1 VTAAASTAAPP
12 ARAWLLAARPKT
24 LTAAVVPVVVG
35 SGLALGQGVAAL
47 WPALAALAGAVLI
60 QIGTNL
66 TNDYYDF
73 RKGADTPER
82 VGPVRVT
89 QSGLIAPGTVLAAA
103 AGCFALAVVVGVYL
117 VTRGGWPFVVIGLL
131 SVLAGWAYT
140 GGPYPLG
147 YHGLGDV
154 FVLVFF
160 GLVAV
165 PGTFYAQAG
174 HLVPAVWPAAVA
186 VGALGTMIL
195 IVNNLRDAETDAR
208 AGKRTLV
215 VRFGRRFG
223 RIEYLALLAV
233 ALAVP
238 VLLVALGWAR
248 WPVLLALLA
257 IPLARDPVRSVLTE
271 TGPSLNRTL
280 ATTARLQAVYGLLL
294 AAGAWLGGA

>member
-1 VTAAASTAAPP
+1 VTAAAPIAAPP
-12 ARAWLLAARPKT
+12 LRAWLLAARPKT

-35 SGLALGQGVAAL
+35 TGLALGQGVAAL
-47 WPALAALAGAVLI
+47 WPALTALAGALLI

-73 RKGADTPER
+73 RKGADTAER

-103 AGCFALAVVVGVYL
+103 AGCFALAVVVGMYL
-117 VTRGGWPFVVIGLL
+117 VFRGGWPFVVIGLL

-174 HLVPAVWPAAVA
+174 HLSPAVWPAAVA

-195 IVNNLRDAETDAR
+195 IVNNLRDADTDAR

-233 ALAVP
+233 ALVAP

-257 IPLARDPVRSVLTE
+257 VPLARGPVRSVLTE
-271 TGPSLNRTL
+271 TGPALNRTL
-280 ATTARLQAVYGLLL
+280 AATARLQAVYGLLL
-294 AAGAWLGGA
+294 TAGAWLGGA